1 MTEPPGAFPPPPMPP
16 AAPPVP
22 GPPRT
27 AWYARPVPVGL
38 AGLLL
43 GAAMIGVPWLLTRD
57 DTPATG
63 GQGSLTGGSTAALSA
78 PEKLGDFMHQD
89 TAMKGLGA
97 DEDKEKAEKNA
108 EVYVTADRRSSGL
121 LSTAYGGAPAVVQGF
136 ADAKFENQFQLT
148 AVRARSPRP
157 FVAYEDPAHVG
168 LVKPQ
173 NEMTSFGKVDCVIY
187 NAPTNSGGT
196 PASDS
201 VSVISCQ
208 RTGDGLTVQIRQV
221 SGDVGHVPRRV
232 AGLVDQAWTALS

>member
-1 MTEPPGAFPPPPMPP
+1 MTEPPGAFPPPPMPAAAP
-16 AAPPVP
+16 AAP
-22 GPPRT
+22 GPRRA

-57 DTPATG
+57 DTAAAG

-89 TAMKGLGA
+89 VAMKGLGS

-108 EVYVTADRRSSGL
+108 QVYVTADRRSSGL

-136 ADAKFENQFQLT
+136 ADAKFENLFQLT
-148 AVRARSPRP
+148 AVRARAPRP
-157 FVAYEDPAHVG
+157 YVAYEDPERMG
-168 LVKPQ
+168 LEVAT
-173 NEMTSFGKVDCVIY
+173 NEMTSFGKVDCAIY
-187 NAPTNSGGT
+187 NDPTNAGGT
-196 PASDS
+196 PDADS
-201 VSVISCQ
+201 VHVMSCQ

-221 SGDVGHVPRRV
+221 SGDVGHAPRRV